1 MNAPLRNIDAAQD
14 GVIKLAIM
22 AVGGQGGG
30 VLAGWVAALAD
41 KGGYAAQMT
50 SVAGVAQRTGA
61 TIYYIEMAPRTDRM
75 PVFALAPAGGDVD
88 ILIASELMEAGR
100 AVMRGFVTPDRTTL
114 VASTHRILAISE
126 KEIPGDGRG
135 DGLGV
140 LERVQAAALK
150 AECFDMEALAAENGS
165 FISAS
170 LFGGLARSGALPF
183 DRTLFEEVISGS
195 AKGAERSLAAFRAT
209 ADYQPQAQAPTLP
222 ATKTATIKGPSQL
235 QSAWEE
241 LSARISDFPAPTRAM
256 LQKGLEK
263 VVDYQDI
270 AYGEEYLSHVQR
282 FADRGD
288 DALTKAA
295 AKYLANAMCYNDIL
309 RVADL
314 KTRAS
319 REGRLRREQ
328 EAGDG
333 LVHVTEYLHPR
344 GEEIV
349 SILPAKMGAWVE
361 ASPGRAKLVDRLVNR
376 GRRVRTDRIG
386 GFLMLWLAASLRPR
400 RRKLLRHK
408 VETAHLRRLIDTAMG
423 APDDVGAEILACQRL
438 VKGYSDTHAH
448 GLAKFD
454 LAMEGAALVAGR
466 DDAAEWVKRI
476 REAALSGEGTEGIEG
491 ALATVRS
498 FV

>member
-1 MNAPLRNIDAAQD
+1 MNAPVRHLDAAQD

-41 KGGYAAQMT
+41 KGGYTAQMT

-114 VASTHRILAISE
+114 IASTHRILAISE

-135 DGLGV
+135 DGGGV
-140 LERVQAAALK
+140 LERVRAAALK

-183 DRTLFEEVISGS
+183 ERALFEEVVGGS
-195 AKGAERSLAAFRAT
+195 AKGAERSLAAFRAA
-209 ADYQPQAQAPTLP
+209 ADYAETPDVPVLP
-222 ATKTATIKGPSQL
+222 KPKTKTVDG
-235 QSAWEE
+235 
-241 LSARISDFPAPTRAM
+241 PAPLRAEWDR
-256 LQKGLEK
+256 LVAGLDEFPSVAQPILRRGLEK

-270 AYGEEYLSHVQR
+270 AYGEEYLSHVHP
-282 FADRGD
+282 FAARGH

-295 AKYLANAMCYNDIL
+295 AKYIANAMCYDDIL

-319 REGRLRREQ
+319 RETRLRREQ
-328 EAGDG
+328 QTGDG

-344 GEEIV
+344 GEEVI
-349 SILPAKMGAWVE
+349 SIMPARLGAWFE
-361 ASPGRAKLVDRLVNR
+361 AKESRAKLLDRLVNK
-376 GRRVRTDRIG
+376 GRRIRTDRIG
-386 GFLMLWLAASLRPR
+386 GFVALWLAASLRPR
-400 RRKLLRHK
+400 RRSLLRHQ
-408 VETAHLRRLIDTAMG
+408 VEVAHLQRLITAAM
-423 APDDVGAEILACQRL
+423 AAQDDVAVEILGCQRL
-438 VKGYSDTHAH
+438 VKGYSDTHAR
-448 GLAKFD
+448 GIAKFD

-466 DDAAEWVKRI
+466 DDAADWIRRF

-491 ALATVRS
+491 ALETVRS
-498 FV
+498 FA